1 MTREQ
6 SADRRPGPAATGESL
21 HAGIT
26 RWAGHADITVL
37 ALLTI
42 LGAAGTIV
50 MVTVDW
56 RRWPLAAL
64 LLSVSAVGAWG
75 LVEQKTA
82 HPHSRLVVLV
92 EWLLA
97 GIGGMTAA
105 AGALGILFWLLGP
118 APIL

>member
-6 SADRRPGPAATGESL
+6 SADRSPGPAAAGESL

-26 RWAGHADITVL
+26 RWAGHADVTVL
-37 ALLTI
+37 
-42 LGAAGTIV
+42 V
-50 MVTVDW
+50 
-56 RRWPLAAL
+56 

-82 HPHSRLVVLV
+82 HPHSRLVVLA

-97 GIGGMTAA
+97 IIGGMTAA

>member
-6 SADRRPGPAATGESL
+6 SADRSPGQAAAGESL

-26 RWAGHADITVL
+26 RWAGRADVTVL
-37 ALLTI
+37 ILLTV
-42 LGAAGTIV
+42 LGAVGTVV

-64 LLSVSAVGAWG
+64 LVSISAVGAWG

-82 HPHSRLVVLV
+82 YPHSRLVVLL

-97 GIGGMTAA
+97 SIGGMAAA